1 MGKLYLLCS
10 IWDVP
15 RLISFPYKLALIG
28 WMTNQALTQGYHLR
42 ENYICISF
50 NHKKYN
56 SFIKD
61 DYIRFSFLPVN
72 TFTGGKDVPLHDEIL
87 FSYNPDVTEA
97 LCKLFG
103 TNEKMVLYGYFFN
116 DHVRKILKAI
126 RQRLDCYKEPGVADE
141 LDTLAIHL
149 ISAIFR
155 ALKEEN
161 DKGQVPNMSILE
173 IADGLRKGQDLNA
186 LIQKY
191 GFSRRNFYLQ
201 WNNVFNL
208 SPVNYRLNEQLSNAA
223 DMLTGTELS
232 IKEICQQCGFSN
244 MIYFY
249 RKFKQKYGK
258 TPAVFRAEKFA
269 VSGV

>member
-1 MGKLYLLCS
+1 MNKLYLLCC
-10 IWDVP
+10 IWDTP
-15 RLISFPYKLALIG
+15 RLISFSYKLALVG
-28 WMTNQALTQGYHLR
+28 WMTNQALTQGYHLK
-42 ENYICISF
+42 ENYVCISF

-61 DYIRFSFLPVN
+61 DYIKFSFLPVN
-72 TFTGGKDVPLHDEIL
+72 TFTGGKDVPLHDE
-87 FSYNPDVTEA
+87 
-97 LCKLFG
+97 LFG
-103 TNEKMVLYGYFFN
+103 TREKMILYGYFFN

-126 RQRLDCYKEPGVADE
+126 RERLDCYKEPGVADE
-141 LDTLAIHL
+141 LDTLAMHL
-149 ISAIFR
+149 ISSIFR

-161 DKGQVPNMSILE
+161 DKGQTPNMSILE
-173 IADGLRKGQDLNA
+173 IADGLRKGQDLNS

-201 WNNVFNL
+201 WNNMFNL

-232 IKEICQQCGFSN
+232 IKEICEKCGFSN

-249 RKFKQKYGK
+249 RRFKRKYGK
-258 TPAVFRAEKFA
+258 TPAVFRAEKFT

>member
-1 MGKLYLLCS
+1 MSKLYLLCR
-10 IWDVP
+10 IWDIP
-15 RLISFPYKLALIG
+15 RLISFPYKLALLG
-28 WMTNQALTQGYHLR
+28 WMTNQALTQGYYLK
-42 ENYICISF
+42 ENYVCISF

-61 DYIRFSFLPVN
+61 DYIKFSFLPVN

-103 TNEKMVLYGYFFN
+103 TNEKMILYGNFFN

-149 ISAIFR
+149 ISSIFR

-161 DKGQVPNMSILE
+161 DKGQIPNMSILE
-173 IADGLRKGQDLNA
+173 IADGLR
-186 LIQKY
+186 KY

-223 DMLTGTELS
+223 DLLTGTELS
-232 IKEICQQCGFSN
+232 IKEISEQCGFSN

-249 RKFKQKYGK
+249 RKFKQKYVK
-258 TPAVFRAEKFA
+258 TPAVFRAEKFT